1 MPKTIDR
8 SPHTAPVPDDVLRKV
23 ADLGRVSAH
32 QHKFYFSGI
41 RYYVQEACK
50 LNGLVKKGLEKE
62 KGTAL
67 LRAARALHEVLG
79 TLNTDERQFLERLL
93 DDESEFSVFNKIS
106 GRRLGE
112 LKFTT
117 YDAVARLVGIE
128 GGVVSGVFNLESSGV
143 KASDWRPR
151 HDKRYHEA

>member
-32 QHKFYFSGI
+32 RHRFYFSDF

-62 KGTAL
+62 ERYRSAD
-67 LRAARALHEVLG
+67 APRALSTRCL
-79 TLNTDERQFLERLL
+79 
-93 DDESEFSVFNKIS
+93 
-106 GRRLGE
+106 
-112 LKFTT
+112 
-117 YDAVARLVGIE
+117 A
-128 GGVVSGVFNLESSGV
+128 
-143 KASDWRPR
+143 P
-151 HDKRYHEA
+151 